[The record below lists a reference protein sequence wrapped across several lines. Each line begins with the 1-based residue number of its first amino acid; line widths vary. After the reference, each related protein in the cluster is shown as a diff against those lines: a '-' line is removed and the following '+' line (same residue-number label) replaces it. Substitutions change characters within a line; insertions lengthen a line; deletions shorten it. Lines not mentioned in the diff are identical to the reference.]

1 MYELNVH
8 SICMSIILFD
18 IAIKYFWKTW
28 KKSGKIME
36 FQNENLVATLIYAAW
51 HIEIA
56 ASSNFVASSSVVV
69 VCRRHTLYSGQYLKN
84 GLMDSIQIWH
94 VVVTTFEGVLY
105 CKVTLNS
112 HV

>member
-36 FQNENLVATLIYAAW
+36 FQNENLVATLI
-51 HIEIA
+51 
-56 ASSNFVASSSVVV
+56 
-69 VCRRHTLYSGQYLKN
+69 
-84 GLMDSIQIWH
+84 
-94 VVVTTFEGVLY
+94 VLLAIF
-105 CKVTLNS
+105 KKFS
-112 HV
+112 PPHKWRPF